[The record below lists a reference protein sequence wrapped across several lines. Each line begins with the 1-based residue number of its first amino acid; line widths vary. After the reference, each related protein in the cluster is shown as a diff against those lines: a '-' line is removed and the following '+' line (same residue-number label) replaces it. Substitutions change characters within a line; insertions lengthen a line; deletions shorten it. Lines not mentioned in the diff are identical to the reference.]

1 MLVMSTV
8 EKIKNA
14 YQQKCELLLQE
25 SEIRFA
31 GLINSMGHLVVGGMK
46 KGLTSL
52 EDEADK
58 RKMFMELVLRVT
70 TRQDFDSSL
79 GKVEYSASRRK
90 KAVMI
95 SFPIDNMILLV
106 SAEPNVDIDQTAKKI
121 KKICNI

>member
-1 MLVMSTV
+1 MSTM
-8 EKIKNA
+8 EKTKNA
-14 YQQKCELLLQE
+14 IQQKCELLLKE
-25 SEIRFA
+25 PEIRFA
-31 GLINSMGHLVVGGMK
+31 GVIDAMGNLVVGGMK

-90 KAVMI
+90 KAVVI
-95 SFPIDNMILLV
+95 SFPIDKMILLV

-121 KKICNI
+121 QKICNI